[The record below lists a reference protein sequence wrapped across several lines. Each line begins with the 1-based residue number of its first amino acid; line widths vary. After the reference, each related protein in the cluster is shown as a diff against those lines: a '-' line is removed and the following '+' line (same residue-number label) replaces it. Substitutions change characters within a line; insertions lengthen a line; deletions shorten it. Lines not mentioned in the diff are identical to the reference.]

1 MSLWDFVAAASI
13 TTNIKDPTS
22 KSAKILKKINSAS
35 LLVLNGDAL
44 EYVGGGGR
52 TYNTFGA
59 SSTFTCDFE
68 AVLDGFLGGYALF
81 QSKPMHTILGLVF
94 GPGAV
99 NNMTIGNIT
108 DLQYMP
114 IHSRNFT
121 FRRGGTP
128 EEFCYGGKDGTS
140 GIVILVVLLV
150 VLGVLGFYLIYN
162 FAGAFG
168 KGIMSPVGEFGYINA
183 QEKEVHSKE
192 KEIHGLEASE
202 AQQKKEQQQRA
213 DAGYVLSPAEQ
224 EARNAELEHTE
235 EQLAA
240 AEHQVEELERTLK
253 TAERQKE
260 WLIFGNVILENRGI
274 WLVKYAEKAQGA
286 LVQAKNAVKAAS
298 EKLQDSKAFV
308 MVNMNKCEG
317 EIASLWA
324 DQDNYSDQI
333 WWAQEMVLLEKRS
346 DNLNAHLEASER
358 ELASATKK
366 LADLET
372 ALEPAAAH

>member
-68 AVLDGFLGGYALF
+68 AVLDGFLGGYAFF

-128 EEFCYGGKDGTS
+128 EEFCYAGKDGTS

-308 MVNMNKCEG
+308 MVNMHKCEAD
-317 EIASLWA
+317 IASLLA
-324 DQDNYSDQI
+324 DKEYYTDEI
-333 WWAQEMVLLEKRS
+333 WWNSQMALLGKKR
-346 DNLNAHLEASER
+346 DKLNADLAASER